1 MKAVVQT
8 GYGSADVLELREID
22 TPTIGDDEVL
32 LRVEAAS
39 IAAGDY
45 FMMRGKPAM
54 VRLFVGLFKPRKD
67 YVVGLDV
74 AGRVEA
80 VGKNVTLW
88 QVGDEVFGECKGAC
102 AEYARAA
109 ADKLAP
115 KPSNLTSEQAA
126 AVTTS
131 AATAMKALR
140 DAGKLRSGQKVLING
155 SSGGVGTFAVQIAR
169 ALGAEVTAVCST
181 SNVDMV
187 RSIGAGRVIDYTQED
202 PTQGEE
208 RYDVIL
214 DNVAN
219 HSLSAFKRVLTP
231 EGILVSNSGHAGLG
245 YIMKAGAVS
254 MFSSHQAK
262 PFVAT
267 PKTDDLVELK
277 EMIEDGELMP
287 VIDRTYPLDETS
299 EAFRYAD
306 AGHVR
311 GKVVIVVERSA
322 HA

>member
-1 MKAVVQT
+1 M
-8 GYGSADVLELREID
+8 
-22 TPTIGDDEVL
+22 L

-45 FMMRGKPAM
+45 FMLRGKPAM
-54 VRLFVGLFKPRKD
+54 VRLFAGLSKPREN
-67 YVVGLDV
+67 YVVGHDV

-88 QVGDEVFGECKGAC
+88 QVGDEVFGECTGAC
-102 AEYARAA
+102 AEYACAA

-115 KPSNLTSEQAA
+115 MPSNLAPEQAA

-155 SSGGVGTFAVQIAR
+155 SSGGVGTFAVQIAK

-181 SNVDMV
+181 SAVEMV
-187 RSIGAGRVIDYTQED
+187 RSIGADHVIDYTQED

-219 HSLSAFKRVLTP
+219 HSLSEFKRVLTP

-245 YIMKAGAVS
+245 YVMKAGAVS

-262 PFVAT
+262 PFVAA

-277 EMIEDGELMP
+277 EMIEDGELVP
-287 VIDRTYPLDETS
+287 VIDRTYPLDETR
-299 EAFRYAD
+299 EAFRHAD
-306 AGHVR
+306 EGHVR
-311 GKVVIVVERSA
+311 GKVVIAVEQPA